1 MRINGLITSAR
12 RKSIKRRARCT
23 AQHLR
28 CKGNSLTIY
37 QANSNDPGTERLY
50 KNRKARS
57 PFGISFITKKSCSIT
72 PPKILMLLIM
82 YLIINHI
89 LKTFISPF
97 CRRTFHVKICDYC
110 ILYLNA
116 LIYKKATPG
125 EFIEQSNT
133 PHNHC

>member
-1 MRINGLITSAR
+1 MKINCLITSAR
-12 RKSIKRRARCT
+12 WKSIKRRARRT

-37 QANSNDPGTERLY
+37 QGNSNKPDAKLFY

-57 PFGISFITKKSCSIT
+57 PLGISFISKKSCSIT
-72 PPKILMLLIM
+72 PKN
-82 YLIINHI
+82 INAFDYVFDYRYRI
-89 LKTFISPF
+89 LKIFISPF

-116 LIYKKATPG
+116 LIYKKALHG
-125 EFIEQSNT
+125 EFIESLNT
-133 PHNHC
+133 PHD